1 MASYHREWNPNT
13 GYVLTGISIH
23 KTYSSSHRL
32 PQSQIPIIIII
43 VIKFTKISMTR
54 GKEKHIPNCRHGQ
67 GRHGESGANEKKCLL
82 LGFRLAYQ
90 MYAAPAT
97 TATNAND
104 SPTCVALSCCC
115 SCPISPAI
123 SSHARPLLL
132 SPSLSSQTHCSRVWE
147 PLLLCS
153 LSLSLSRR
161 LRPRNPKNPKS
172 APC

>member
-1 MASYHREWNPNT
+1 MTQITSFSNPRHHHYHHQI
-13 GYVLTGISIH
+13 Y
-23 KTYSSSHRL
+23 KT
-32 PQSQIPIIIII
+32 
-43 VIKFTKISMTR
+43 SMTR

-67 GRHGESGANEKKCLL
+67 GRDGESGVNEKKCLL

-115 SCPISPAI
+115 SCPISPPI
-123 SSHARPLLL
+123 SYHDRPLLL
-132 SPSLSSQTHCSRVWE
+132 LSLFPPRHTPRSRVWE

-153 LSLSLSRR
+153 LSLSLSLVQSAPETLKTLKLQSVSALSLSLSLSLSRR
-161 LRPRNPKNPKS
+161 LCPRNPKS
-172 APC
+172 ALC